1 MERETPKQ
9 RERRCAG
16 RLLVDGVTYPCQRN
30 GVILGPDG
38 QWRCVGCGALYDC
51 VREILARPKATP

>member
-16 RLLVDGVTYPCQRN
+16 RLVVDGVTYPCQRN

-38 QWRCVGCGALYDC
+38 KTWRCVGCGIDC
-51 VREILARPKATP
+51 VLEILARQKATP